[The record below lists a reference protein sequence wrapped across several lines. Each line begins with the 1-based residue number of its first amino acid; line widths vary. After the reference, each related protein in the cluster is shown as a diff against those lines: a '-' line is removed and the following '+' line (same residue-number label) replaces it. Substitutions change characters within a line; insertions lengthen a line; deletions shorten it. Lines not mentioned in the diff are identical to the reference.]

1 MLTTDRG
8 QEISIIDKGIQI
20 NSPESTQVINFAD
33 IDTLTINEDN
43 VLQISASGVVM
54 QYQLVNT
61 DNNQEF
67 INQFGIAKLNATNKA
82 REEKAR
88 AEEEKNK
95 GNGNININI
104 DNSSKGPQQQAAA
117 YVPGKKRVSKL
128 TYVLLAFFLG
138 GLGAHKFYSGKTL
151 MGVLYLVFCWTYI
164 PALIALVEG
173 IIAITKKAD
182 ADGCIY
188 IQCPWES
195 NTCIKNRPDIVRS
208 VFCCLKSEIYFSW
221 QKASHTS
228 EAICSSVR

>member
-104 DNSSKGPQQQAAA
+104 DNSSKGPQHQAAA

-128 TYVLLAFFLG
+128 TYVLLAFFLVA
-138 GLGAHKFYSGKTL
+138 LGRINSIPERHSWGFFIWYSAGPI
-151 MGVLYLVFCWTYI
+151 F
-164 PALIALVEG
+164 
-173 IIAITKKAD
+173 
-182 ADGCIY
+182 
-188 IQCPWES
+188 
-195 NTCIKNRPDIVRS
+195 RRS
-208 VFCCLKSEIYFSW
+208 SLW
-221 QKASHTS
+221 
-228 EAICSSVR
+228 

>member
-95 GNGNININI
+95 GMVISTSTLITVPR
-104 DNSSKGPQQQAAA
+104 DHSSRWLPTF
-117 YVPGKKRVSKL
+117 R
-128 TYVLLAFFLG
+128 
-138 GLGAHKFYSGKTL
+138 
-151 MGVLYLVFCWTYI
+151 
-164 PALIALVEG
+164 ERR
-173 IIAITKKAD
+173 
-182 ADGCIY
+182 
-188 IQCPWES
+188 E
-195 NTCIKNRPDIVRS
+195 
-208 VFCCLKSEIYFSW
+208 
-221 QKASHTS
+221 
-228 EAICSSVR
+228 

>member
-33 IDTLTINEDN
+33 IDTLNINEDN

-67 INQFGIAKLNATNKA
+67 INRFGIAKLNATNKA
-82 REEKAR
+82 REEK
-88 AEEEKNK
+88 NK
-95 GNGNININI
+95 GNGNINIHI
-104 DNSSKGPQQQAAA
+104 DNSSKGPQQQVAA

-188 IQCPWES
+188 M
-195 NTCIKNRPDIVRS
+195 
-208 VFCCLKSEIYFSW
+208 
-221 QKASHTS
+221 
-228 EAICSSVR
+228 

>member
-20 NSPESTQVINFAD
+20 NSQESTQVINFAD
-33 IDTLTINEDN
+33 IDILTINEDN

-95 GNGNININI
+95 G
-104 DNSSKGPQQQAAA
+104 
-117 YVPGKKRVSKL
+117 KRKQ
-128 TYVLLAFFLG
+128 
-138 GLGAHKFYSGKTL
+138 
-151 MGVLYLVFCWTYI
+151 
-164 PALIALVEG
+164 
-173 IIAITKKAD
+173 ITK
-182 ADGCIY
+182 GIRNQRL
-188 IQCPWES
+188 I
-195 NTCIKNRPDIVRS
+195 
-208 VFCCLKSEIYFSW
+208 FL
-221 QKASHTS
+221 
-228 EAICSSVR
+228 

>member
-33 IDTLTINEDN
+33 IDTLNINEDN

-95 GNGNININI
+95 GNGNINIHI
-104 DNSSKGPQQQAAA
+104 DSSSKGPQQQVAA

-188 IQCPWES
+188 M
-195 NTCIKNRPDIVRS
+195 
-208 VFCCLKSEIYFSW
+208 
-221 QKASHTS
+221 
-228 EAICSSVR
+228 

>member
-82 REEKAR
+82 REEK
-88 AEEEKNK
+88 
-95 GNGNININI
+95 
-104 DNSSKGPQQQAAA
+104 
-117 YVPGKKRVSKL
+117 PGQRKKRTKRMAIS
-128 TYVLLAFFLG
+128 T
-138 GLGAHKFYSGKTL
+138 STL
-151 MGVLYLVFCWTYI
+151 
-164 PALIALVEG
+164 
-173 IIAITKKAD
+173 ITVPRD
-182 ADGCIY
+182 
-188 IQCPWES
+188 
-195 NTCIKNRPDIVRS
+195 
-208 VFCCLKSEIYFSW
+208 
-221 QKASHTS
+221 H
-228 EAICSSVR
+228 SSRRLPTFRERRE

>member
-104 DNSSKGPQQQAAA
+104 DNSSKGPQQQ
-117 YVPGKKRVSKL
+117 RVSKL

-188 IQCPWES
+188 M
-195 NTCIKNRPDIVRS
+195 
-208 VFCCLKSEIYFSW
+208 
-221 QKASHTS
+221 
-228 EAICSSVR
+228 